1 MKKWLALLTTVTCM
15 SALTGCD
22 GSMMKTAGLNTL
34 LGMGMVFVVLVL
46 IIFIISLFEFIPKI
60 QKKQAEKKAAKEAA
74 KNVSSQAVENT
85 IAQIIEKEENELC
98 DDLELVAVISA
109 AIAAYEGT
117 GADGFVVRS
126 IKKKSSKW
134 QRA

>member
-1 MKKWLALLTTVTCM
+1 MKKWLALLATVTLM
-15 SALTGCD
+15 LSLTGCD
-22 GSMMKTAGLNTL
+22 GSLMKTAALNTL
-34 LGMGMVFVVLVL
+34 LGMGMVFIVLIL
-46 IIFIISLFEFIPKI
+46 IIFIISLFAFIPKLQ
-60 QKKQAEKKAAKEAA
+60 QKSADKKAKKAAALEET
-74 KNVSSQAVENT
+74 NQSMDHT

-117 GADGFVVRS
+117 SSDGFVVRS
-126 IKKKSSKW
+126 IKRKSTKW